1 MVHPGMPEPA
11 FAVFQTLCERNE
23 NGPLSGRQGFHLMNY
38 ACLKTQIFTENS
50 YQIISLR
57 EQDIYLIK
65 EWRNAQIDVLRQDA
79 PLTDEMQKKYFENVI
94 RPSFALSQPNQ
105 ILFSFLKDDQLIG
118 YGGIVH
124 VEWKVPQGEVSFL
137 VDPQRSANPA
147 VYDMDFSSFLKLI
160 KTVAFKNLH
169 FKRLYTETY
178 AIRTD
183 HISILERA
191 GFVKER
197 RLKNWVKVKE
207 KFVDALIHGC
217 SA

>member
-1 MVHPGMPEPA
+1 
-11 FAVFQTLCERNE
+11 
-23 NGPLSGRQGFHLMNY
+23 MNY
-38 ACLKTQIFTENS
+38 ACLKTQTFTDHS
-50 YQIISLR
+50 YRIIPLR

-65 EWRNAQIDVLRQDA
+65 EWRNAQIDVLRQNI

-105 ILFSFLKDDQLIG
+105 ILFSFLKDDHLIG

-124 VEWKVPQGEVSFL
+124 VEWKAQQGEVSFL
-137 VDPQRSANPA
+137 VDPQRIANPA
-147 VYDMDFSSFLKLI
+147 VYEMDFSSFLKLI

-178 AIRTD
+178 AIRNV
-183 HISILERA
+183 HISILEKA
-191 GFVKER
+191 GFVEER
-197 RLKNWVKVKE
+197 RLKNWVKIKE
-207 KFVDALIHGC
+207 QFVDAIIHGC